1 MRTKRSG
8 TIGVVVSRIDNPF
21 YPELLQALSRELDA
35 LGQRMI
41 VWNSQ
46 GPGERSAADAVRQ
59 RLVDG
64 VIFTTA
70 TADSEPLKEAL
81 SRGSPVV
88 LVNRTLRGASCDQI
102 ESDSVEGVRR
112 VVQYFV
118 SGGHRNIAMIGGL
131 AGTSTADKRL
141 AGFVKGTSEAGITWD
156 DSLHV
161 RGDFTHDNAERIMIE
176 FMQRKRRPT
185 AVFCVNDVTAFGALD
200 GARKLRLNVPDDV
213 WVAGYDDIGMSS
225 WAAFDLTTIRQ
236 PIREM
241 ASLAI
246 QCLLARV
253 DGKAKAPRVRR
264 VDAELIVR
272 SSTAHHPWRDDRKS

>member
-1 MRTKRSG
+1 
-8 TIGVVVSRIDNPF
+8 
-21 YPELLQALSRELDA
+21 
-35 LGQRMI
+35 
-41 VWNSQ
+41 
-46 GPGERSAADAVRQ
+46 VRQ

-70 TADSEPLKEAL
+70 TADSEPLQEAL
-81 SRGSPVV
+81 SRASPVV

-102 ESDSVEGVRR
+102 ESDSVEGARRIVR
-112 VVQYFV
+112 YFV
-118 SGGHRNIAMIGGL
+118 SGGHRAIAMIGGI
-131 AGTSTADKRL
+131 AGTSTADKRF
-141 AGFVKGTSEAGITWD
+141 AGFVKGLKDAGIDWD

-161 RGDFTHDNAERIMIE
+161 RGDFTHDSAQRIMIE

-185 AVFCVNDVTAFGALD
+185 AVFCANDVTAFGALD
-200 GARKLRLNVPDDV
+200 GARKLRLKVPDDV

-236 PIREM
+236 PIPEM

-253 DGKAKAPRVRR
+253 EGRAKAPRIRRLDAQLVVRG
-264 VDAELIVR
+264 
-272 SSTAHHPWRDDRKS
+272 STGRHPWRDDTRS